1 MKPTRIAALALATA
15 VAALA
20 PALSQGA
27 TAADGTAYL
36 QDPSGGEKAMKSMWT
51 KDDMH
56 KVEAQFRF
64 HPGIQYKTVTRPG
77 PKGAEDYER
86 QVPDPKTLAW
96 EPGYEFAWSVADS
109 QGVKK
114 VLTTK
119 DGKHPIVVRAV
130 LRGGPRRAEA
140 GGVRQEL
147 TNRPA
152 VARTK
157 VPGGKRVACDTGTYT
172 VEWSVT
178 RTGYGTLSG
187 SLDWDSSC
195 EKYRTAFTPQNQGA
209 S

>member
-1 MKPTRIAALALATA
+1 MKRTRTAALALAT
-15 VAALA
+15 VAA
-20 PALSQGA
+20 ALVPVLCQGAA
-27 TAADGTAYL
+27 TAADGAAYL

-64 HPGIQYKTVTRPG
+64 RPGIQYKTVTRRG
-77 PKGAEDYER
+77 PKGAEEYPR
-86 QVPDPKTLAW
+86 QVPDPTTLAW

-119 DGKHPIVVRAV
+119 EDKHPIVLHAV
-130 LRGGPRRAEA
+130 LRDAKRAKAPE
-140 GGVRQEL
+140 VDQEL

-152 VARTK
+152 TGRTK
-157 VPGGKRVACDTGTYT
+157 IPGGKRIACDTGKYT
-172 VEWSVT
+172 VEWSLT
-178 RTGYGTLSG
+178 RTGYGSLKG
-187 SLDWDSSC
+187 SLVWDSSC
-195 EKYRTAFTPQNQGA
+195 EQYRTAFTPQNQGA

>member
-1 MKPTRIAALALATA
+1 MNRTRTAALVLAA
-15 VAALA
+15 VAAALA
-20 PALSQGA
+20 PALAA

-64 HPGIQYKTVTRPG
+64 IPSIQYKTVMRRG
-77 PKGAEDYER
+77 PKGAEEYER
-86 QVPDPKTLAW
+86 KAPDPKTLAW
-96 EPGYEFAWSVADS
+96 EPAYEFAWSVADS

-119 DGKHPIVVRAV
+119 DGKQVLVLHAV
-130 LRGGPRRAEA
+130 LRDARRAEVA
-140 GGVRQEL
+140 QVHQEL
-147 TNRPA
+147 KNRPA
-152 VARTK
+152 TGRTK

-178 RTGYGTLSG
+178 RTGYGTLKG
-187 SLDWDSSC
+187 SLPWDSSC
-195 EKYRTAFTPQNQGA
+195 EQYRTAFTPRNQGA